1 MIVNVDNILFLSKVI
16 VVYRYGIILL
26 AINYYLY
33 FLMYDVID
41 FFNNI

>member
-33 FLMYDVID
+33 FLNV
-41 FFNNI
+41 

>member
-33 FLMYDVID
+33 FLIYDVID